1 MYLPRLPISSFLKN
15 PNMDTIFYARIQ
27 AVRIKELGLF
37 IAHTATLRWLRGIS
51 QLVTTIMDRRK
62 RGSSRLIP
70 TTKYMKDAA
79 ITAMTRRT
87 LTMRPKRRG
96 TQAVST
102 MMYYW
107 DGSQGTDSMRQNEE
121 EGWFE
126 LPTIILLSVRHIFAS
141 IPIYVGVSSGRI
153 KNHMQKWT
161 TDPITRN
168 ISFFIAFQQDSPQTW
183 SSNKTTFFLLSRGG
197 DHHAVMTNDFD
208 PSFSSSRITQADWFC
223 MTTRTVTSKF
233 KVSASR
239 QATELMGWYQ
249 RLKPNQPPP
258 PSHWLPFTPI

>member
-15 PNMDTIFYARIQ
+15 PNMDTTFYARIQ

-51 QLVTTIMDRRK
+51 QIVTTIMDRRK

-87 LTMRPKRRG
+87 LTTRPKRRG

-126 LPTIILLSVRHIFAS
+126 LPTIILLSVRQIFS
-141 IPIYVGVSSGRI
+141 NIPIYVGVTSGRI
-153 KNHMQKWT
+153 KNNIQKWT
-161 TDPITRN
+161 TDSIYPEASLFSSLYSKTVLKHGAVTKPRCFCYQEEETITPPWRYDKR
-168 ISFFIAFQQDSPQTW
+168 FW
-183 SSNKTTFFLLSRGG
+183 SYFFL
-197 DHHAVMTNDFD
+197 
-208 PSFSSSRITQADWFC
+208 
-223 MTTRTVTSKF
+223 
-233 KVSASR
+233 
-239 QATELMGWYQ
+239 Y
-249 RLKPNQPPP
+249 
-258 PSHWLPFTPI
+258 